1 MFSQL
6 WNKLTGAAPDP
17 ASTNASAQTEPV
29 AEPEA
34 TAEPEQSPTTANHPC
49 VATELTLRRSL
60 DWRSK
65 VLIDGAS
72 AQSKQGDGPALVD
85 ALRQADDSIIRQPP
99 DAAAR
104 ALRVANNPNS
114 PLSEIVSLFEHDP
127 MLAQALL
134 RQANSVYYRRGD
146 SSMNSLSAA
155 VQRVGLQAVQSVLM
169 GALVQSTLCRPGGAY
184 DGLVTK
190 VWTHMQRTAPIAR
203 GLSRAFKVEPEAA
216 FSLAL
221 LHDVG
226 KLVVFDHISSMRH
239 RERRELRIPEMFFRN
254 LLWHLHEP
262 LGGLAA
268 LRWGMGGEAAHTI
281 GEHHRRPAPEQPDP
295 ITECIYVAESIEL
308 CHSNFTRLD
317 WEKIWSEGAITTDRA
332 AVEARLHEIE
342 H

>member
-6 WNKLTGAAPDP
+6 WKKITGATADPTSTDATIQPDAI
-17 ASTNASAQTEPV
+17 ASPSAA
-29 AEPEA
+29 AEPAA
-34 TAEPEQSPTTANHPC
+34 TVRPENNPRI
-49 VATELTLRRSL
+49 ATELTLRRSL

-65 VLIDGAS
+65 VLMDNAS
-72 AQSKQGDGPALVD
+72 AQAKQGDGLALVD
-85 ALRQADDSIIRQPP
+85 ALRKADDSIIRQPP

-104 ALRVANNPNS
+104 AMRVANNPNS
-114 PLSEIVSLFEHDP
+114 PLAEIVSLFEHDP

-146 SSMNSLSAA
+146 AAVNSLSAA

-169 GALVQSTLCRPGGAY
+169 GALVQTTLCRPGGAY

-203 GLSRAFKVEPEAA
+203 GLARAFQVEPEAA

-226 KLVVFDHISSMRH
+226 KLVVFDHISSLRH
-239 RERRELRIPEMFFRN
+239 RERRELLIPEMFFRHM
-254 LLWHLHEP
+254 LWHLHEP

-295 ITECIYVAESIEL
+295 MTECIFVAESIEL
-308 CHSNFTRLD
+308 CHSNFTKLD
-317 WEKIWSEGAITTDRA
+317 WEKIWADGAITTDRA
-332 AVEARLHEIE
+332 TVEARLHEIE